1 MFFMVKCH
9 SNRAGIYA
17 IVNAADDRK
26 GCFSAK
32 NPNGLFTGIHRE
44 KVVVEQ
50 QIGVFRFDINGLRIR
65 IGVNNERIACTANR

>member
-50 QIGVFRFDINGLRIR
+50 QIGVF
-65 IGVNNERIACTANR
+65 